1 MSKISTFDC
10 DECDTSFAVASTDI
24 ENHESVK
31 CPGCGETLEIEN
43 DED

>member
-1 MSKISTFDC
+1 MSKISTFEC
-10 DECDTSFAVASTDI
+10 DECDTNFAIASADI